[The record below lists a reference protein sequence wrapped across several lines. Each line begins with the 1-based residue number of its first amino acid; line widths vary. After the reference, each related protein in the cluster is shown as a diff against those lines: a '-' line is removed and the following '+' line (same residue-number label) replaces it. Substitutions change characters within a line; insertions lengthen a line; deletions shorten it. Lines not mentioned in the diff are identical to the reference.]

1 MQNEIIQLL
10 HVVLGVLLLPRRS
23 LFRNNPC
30 TLRCFVRC
38 GSDLH
43 DARRANHCLS
53 RVVEPLVVVLN
64 CKRLISQT
72 SCYPRSPFTVEPF
85 IPPLT
90 SEQQSARRG
99 MNWALVPNFKTLLP
113 RFFVIAICEN
123 VGRHWT
129 AKKYHIE
136 ISIAKPQ
143 KIQIYLTRSW

>member
-1 MQNEIIQLL
+1 MQNEIIQQLL

-43 DARRANHCLS
+43 DARRANQCLS

-64 CKRLISQT
+64 LQAVNQSNVMLPAQ
-72 SCYPRSPFTVEPF
+72 PLTVEPF
-85 IPPLT
+85 IPQLS

-123 VGRHWT
+123 VGRH
-129 AKKYHIE
+129 
-136 ISIAKPQ
+136 
-143 KIQIYLTRSW
+143 